1 MIYFREEALDV
12 APTGSLAGP
21 AGLADEHHEEIEA
34 MARGADEAV
43 RAGSCCVAEGGQEL
57 EEDGRRIS
65 LGVRSKRADDLTG
78 KTVQGLFAELELRWR
93 FREGLNTLRR
103 WLGLRLRRVVE

>member
-1 MIYFREEALDV
+1 
-12 APTGSLAGP
+12 
-21 AGLADEHHEEIEA
+21 

-65 LGVRSKRADDLTG
+65 LSVRSKRADDLTG

-93 FREGLNTLRR
+93 FREVLNTLRR

>member
-1 MIYFREEALDV
+1 
-12 APTGSLAGP
+12 
-21 AGLADEHHEEIEA
+21 
-34 MARGADEAV
+34 MAHGADEAV

-93 FREGLNTLRR
+93 FREVLNTLGR

>member
-12 APTGSLAGP
+12 APTGALAGL

-43 RAGSCCVAEGGQEL
+43 RAGSCRVAEGGQEL

-65 LGVRSKRADDLTG
+65 LSVRSKRADDLTG
-78 KTVQGLFAELELRWR
+78 KTVLGLFAELELRWR
-93 FREGLNTLRR
+93 FREVLNALGR
-103 WLGLRLRRVVE
+103 WFGLRLRWVVE